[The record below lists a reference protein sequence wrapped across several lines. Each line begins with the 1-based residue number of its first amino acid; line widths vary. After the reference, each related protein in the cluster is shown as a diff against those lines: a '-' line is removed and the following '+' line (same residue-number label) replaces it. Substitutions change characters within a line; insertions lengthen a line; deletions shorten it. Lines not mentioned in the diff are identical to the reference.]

1 MVFSESS
8 SPFTYSRRELPS
20 ATHARCTHLC
30 SGMKELDQRRSPL
43 GCDVS
48 VVETKNSTPRV
59 SGSRKM
65 IGVRSSSVVPLCS
78 TVRQSPVE
86 SCRRYIHIST
96 VNVLPASVYFWW
108 LRIST

>member
-1 MVFSESS
+1 M
-8 SPFTYSRRELPS
+8 
-20 ATHARCTHLC
+20 
-30 SGMKELDQRRSPL
+30 